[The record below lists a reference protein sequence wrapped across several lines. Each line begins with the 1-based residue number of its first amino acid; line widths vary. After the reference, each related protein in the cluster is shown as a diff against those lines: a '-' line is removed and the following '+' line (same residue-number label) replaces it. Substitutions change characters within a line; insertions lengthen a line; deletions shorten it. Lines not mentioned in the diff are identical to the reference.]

1 MFIAEQMRIDGQKL
15 VEVRV
20 DTCEEA

>member
-1 MFIAEQMRIDGQKL
+1 MFIAEQMRFDGQKL

>member
-1 MFIAEQMRIDGQKL
+1 MFIAEQMRFDGQKL
-15 VEVRV
+15 VEVLV